1 MPQSA
6 TQSTTHE
13 KLWKLRSIRNLT
25 EALLPVFIE
34 HQPLAWCSLFI
45 CLGMALPLTTP
56 FALDRSQD
64 AEEDE
69 DGVADDGSGD
79 AAEEGVNSD

>member
-1 MPQSA
+1 
-6 TQSTTHE
+6 
-13 KLWKLRSIRNLT
+13 
-25 EALLPVFIE
+25 
-34 HQPLAWCSLFI
+34 
-45 CLGMALPLTTP
+45 MALPLTTP